1 MMGKTHIL
9 FPASAMIFLAS
20 RSSAPV
26 CVMAA
31 NSSVMPTSVV
41 NMEVLKPPIRSLSV
55 RPKIRTMMTPNVTA
69 TTPTLTLR
77 KKASRIT
84 TMNSTNEIMSNA
96 VSINISLSV
105 FFQMMDSR
113 ASQQQGGVLV
123 LMFC

>member
-1 MMGKTHIL
+1 
-9 FPASAMIFLAS
+9 MIFLAS

>member
-1 MMGKTHIL
+1 MGKTHIL

>member
-1 MMGKTHIL
+1 MMGRTHIL